1 MKYGSEM
8 MKEKVGNNKFKYYMF
23 SDSFGTPRI
32 HLRIGKNTSTDKYS
46 VILWYNGLYK
56 ASECIRKDNEGF

>member
-1 MKYGSEM
+1 
-8 MKEKVGNNKFKYYMF
+8 MF
-23 SDSFGTPRI
+23 FDSFGTPRI

-56 ASECIRKDNEGF
+56 ASECVRKDNEGF